1 MADDVLSQGVLSQT
15 EIDDLISS
23 LSSSDEDDKPK
34 NAPAREE
41 FEKVV
46 KIYDFKRALRFSK
59 DQIRSLTR
67 IYENFGRLL
76 TTLFSAHLRTY
87 AQVSVVS
94 SGQLPYGEYI
104 RSIDGMTFLNVIE
117 IPPLKGRMIMEVQPD
132 IAYAMMDRILGGK
145 GTGMNKISLLTD
157 IEMKLLTN
165 LFKKTLE
172 PLQEAWAGISHI
184 EPELSEIEVNPQ
196 FLQVVSPNETV
207 VVVSMHAVIGDTNGT
222 INITIPHVV
231 LEPIISKLTAQYWM
245 ESGTKERKPEAVDAL
260 KSSIKET
267 DVEVDVELGNTELT
281 IRDFLALNK
290 GDVFQ
295 LQKRID
301 EPLTVKIAGV
311 PKFVGQ
317 PGMKYNNLAVQ
328 ILTMIN
334 EGDEDDD
341 W

>member
-1 MADDVLSQGVLSQT
+1 MPDDVLSQGVLSQT

-23 LSSSDEDDKPK
+23 LATGNDNEEPK
-34 NAPAREE
+34 QAPVSTEL
-41 FEKVV
+41 EKIV
-46 KIYDFKRALRFSK
+46 KVYDFKRALRFSK

-67 IYENFGRLL
+67 IYENFARLL

-87 AQVSVVS
+87 VHISVVS
-94 SGQLPYGEYI
+94 SGQVPYGEYI
-104 RSIDGMTFLNVIE
+104 RSIDSMTFLNVIE

-132 IAYAMMDRILGGK
+132 IAYAMMDRVLGGK

-165 LFKKTLE
+165 LFQKTLA
-172 PLQEAWAGISHI
+172 PLQEAWASISHI

-222 INITIPHVV
+222 INIMLPHVV
-231 LEPIISKLTAQYWM
+231 LEPIISKLSAQYWM
-245 ESGTKERKPEAVDAL
+245 ESGSKEKKPEALDAL
-260 KSSIKET
+260 KQSIKET
-267 DVEVDVELGNTELT
+267 NVEVDVELGKTYLT

-295 LQKRID
+295 LRNRID

-311 PKFVGQ
+311 PKFTGQ
-317 PGMKYNNLAVQ
+317 PGMKHKHLAVQ
-328 ILTMIN
+328 ILNMIN
-334 EGDEDDD
+334 EGDEDDE